1 MFYETYTLVSSKF
14 MRRHITTIILT
25 LLICSSTYGHS
36 GRTDASGGHYNH
48 KTGEY
53 HHHGGGGS
61 GLFWVVLIGGVIV
74 FLFLKS
80 GDNNKK

>member
-1 MFYETYTLVSSKF
+1 MK
-14 MRRHITTIILT
+14 RHILTILLT
-25 LLICSSTYGHS
+25 FIICSYTFGHS
-36 GRTDASGGHYNH
+36 GRTDKNGGHYNR

-53 HHHGGGGS
+53 HYHNGGGS

-80 GDNNKK
+80 SDNNKK